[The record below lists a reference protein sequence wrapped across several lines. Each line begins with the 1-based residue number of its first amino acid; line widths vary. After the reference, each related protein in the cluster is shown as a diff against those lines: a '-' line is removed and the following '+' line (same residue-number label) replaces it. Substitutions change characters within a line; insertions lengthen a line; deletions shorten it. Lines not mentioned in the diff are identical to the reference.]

1 LKEGEDM
8 IQLDK
13 SFVEERRRN
22 RKELMDRYQMAA
34 KKDYDDYLKKKDV
47 TILYITLSYLGS
59 LIQEI
64 RL

>member
-1 LKEGEDM
+1 M